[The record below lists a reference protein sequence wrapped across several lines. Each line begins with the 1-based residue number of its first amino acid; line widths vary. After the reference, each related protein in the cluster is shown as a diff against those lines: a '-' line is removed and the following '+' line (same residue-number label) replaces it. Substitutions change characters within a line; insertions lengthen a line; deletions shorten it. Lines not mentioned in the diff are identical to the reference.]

1 MGNQCTTTCKNNQ
14 LAHGLDERNVLIVY
28 AHHDDH
34 SFVGAVRDLIRDTL
48 QGRGFN
54 VFNSSLYEMKFN
66 PVMSI
71 KEFMVDLEDNNDN
84 EIVEHGFQAL
94 PNCHIPLDVKEEM
107 NKVMAA
113 HYVVFVFPLWWERY
127 SHIHNA

>member
-1 MGNQCTTTCKNNQ
+1 LSK
-14 LAHGLDERNVLIVY
+14 GLDERNVLIVY

-34 SFVGAVRDLIRDTL
+34 SFVGAVRDLVRDTL
-48 QGRGFN
+48 SSRGFF
-54 VFNSSLYEMKFN
+54 VFESPLYEMKFN

-84 EIVEHGFQAL
+84 EIIENGFQAL
-94 PNCHIPLDVKEEM
+94 PNCHIPIEVKEEM

-127 SHIHNA
+127 